1 MWRGKRIDDELNKV
15 WASAPSEYGDLAL
28 ELFSSHASETR
39 NSTFQ
44 SHILESFAE
53 VVVFEQSSIFVLT
66 MPGRLEGK
74 TAIVTGSSS
83 GLGRAIAIAYADEGA
98 SVCCVDL
105 YPAPR
110 NAINPVT
117 GKADDFNHRTTGQ
130 ATHEFLQQ
138 AGKRAIFVKADLTA
152 ASDVETAV
160 EACVR
165 EFGRLDIIVN
175 NAGISVESTHVKP
188 LRIHETSEEDYD
200 QTMAINAKGIFLGCK
215 YATKHMLAQEP
226 LKNVDGTEKSRGWI
240 VNTASVQGLVPFYGT
255 PSYCASKGA
264 AVMLT
269 KQVALDYAGDRIHCN
284 ALCPGFLKT
293 SMTQSLQSVPESLAT
308 INASHPLGG
317 MGEPEDVARAA
328 VFLASDDVKWMT
340 GVPLPVDGGYLL
352 R

>member
-1 MWRGKRIDDELNKV
+1 
-15 WASAPSEYGDLAL
+15 
-28 ELFSSHASETR
+28 
-39 NSTFQ
+39 
-44 SHILESFAE
+44 
-53 VVVFEQSSIFVLT
+53 

-83 GLGRAIAIAYADEGA
+83 GLGREIAIAYAREGA
-98 SVCCVDL
+98 QICCVDL
-105 YPAPR
+105 YAAPR
-110 NAINPVT
+110 NAINPAT
-117 GKADDFNHRTTGQ
+117 GKADDINNRTVGQ
-130 ATHEFLQQ
+130 ATDEYLQDT
-138 AGKRAIFVKADLTA
+138 GMPAIFVQADLTVARDVKA
-152 ASDVETAV
+152 AI

-165 EFGRLDIIVN
+165 KFGRLDIIAN

-188 LRIHETSEEDYD
+188 LKIHETSEEDYD
-200 QTMAINAKGIFLGCK
+200 KTMAINAKGIFLGCK
-215 YATKHMLAQEP
+215 YATQQMLAQEP
-226 LKNVDGTEKSRGWI
+226 LKTADGSESSRGWI
-240 VNTASVQGLVPFYGT
+240 VNTASVQGLVPYYGT

-264 AVMLT
+264 VVMLT

-293 SMTQSLQSVPESLAT
+293 SMTQNLQSQPDSLAT

-317 MGEPEDVARAA
+317 MGDPEDVARAA

>member
-1 MWRGKRIDDELNKV
+1 MLRRWGIRRSNHT
-15 WASAPSEYGDLAL
+15 
-28 ELFSSHASETR
+28 SSS
-39 NSTFQ
+39 N
-44 SHILESFAE
+44 FAE
-53 VVVFEQSSIFVLT
+53 VVVFEQSSVFVLT

-83 GLGRAIAIAYADEGA
+83 GLGRAIAIAYANEGA

-138 AGKRAIFVKADLTA
+138 AGKRAVFVKADLTA

-165 EFGRLDIIVN
+165 EFGRLDIIAN

-215 YATKHMLAQEP
+215 YATKRMLAQEP
-226 LKNVDGTEKSRGWI
+226 LKNADGTEKSRGWI

-264 AVMLT
+264 TVMLT

-293 SMTQSLQSVPESLAT
+293 SMTQNLQSVPESLAT

-317 MGEPEDVARAA
+317 MGDPEDVARAA

>member
-1 MWRGKRIDDELNKV
+1 
-15 WASAPSEYGDLAL
+15 
-28 ELFSSHASETR
+28 
-39 NSTFQ
+39 
-44 SHILESFAE
+44 
-53 VVVFEQSSIFVLT
+53 
-66 MPGRLEGK
+66 MPGRLDGK

-83 GLGRAIAIAYADEGA
+83 GLGREIAIAYAREGA
-98 SVCCVDL
+98 QVCCVDL

-110 NAINPVT
+110 NAINPAT
-117 GKADDFNHRTTGQ
+117 GKADDFNNRAVGE
-130 ATHEFLQQ
+130 ATHEYLQK
-138 AGKRAIFVKADLTA
+138 AGMRAIFVKADLTVA
-152 ASDVETAV
+152 PDVEAAIR
-160 EACVR
+160 ACVH
-165 EFGRLDIIVN
+165 EFGRLDIIAN
-175 NAGISVESTHVKP
+175 NAGISVESTHVEP

-215 YATKHMLAQEP
+215 YATKQMLAQQP
-226 LKNVDGTEKSRGWI
+226 LRNADGSAKSRGWV
-240 VNTASVQGLVPFYGT
+240 VNTASVQGLVPYYGT

-269 KQVALDYAGDRIHCN
+269 KQVALDYAPDRIHCN

-293 SMTQSLQSVPESLAT
+293 SMTQNLQSQPESLAT

-317 MGEPEDVARAA
+317 MGDPEDVARAA

>member
-1 MWRGKRIDDELNKV
+1 
-15 WASAPSEYGDLAL
+15 
-28 ELFSSHASETR
+28 
-39 NSTFQ
+39 
-44 SHILESFAE
+44 
-53 VVVFEQSSIFVLT
+53 
-66 MPGRLEGK
+66 MPGRLEGR

-83 GLGRAIAIAYADEGA
+83 GLGREIAIAFAREGA
-98 SVCCVDL
+98 QICCVDL

-110 NAINPVT
+110 NAINPST
-117 GKADDFNHRTTGQ
+117 GKADDFNNRTAGQ
-130 ATHEFLQQ
+130 ATHEYLQETTT
-138 AGKRAIFVKADLTA
+138 GTRAIFVKADLTA
-152 ASDVETAV
+152 ARDVEAAI

-165 EFGRLDIIVN
+165 EFGRLDIIAN
-175 NAGISVESTHVKP
+175 NAGISVESTHVTP

-200 QTMAINAKGIFLGCK
+200 KTMAINAKGIFLGCK
-215 YATKHMLAQEP
+215 YATKQMLSQEP
-226 LKNVDGTEKSRGWI
+226 LKNADGTEKSRGWI
-240 VNTASVQGLVPFYGT
+240 VNTASVQGMVPYYGT

-293 SMTQSLQSVPESLAT
+293 SMTQNLQSQPESLAM

-317 MGEPEDVARAA
+317 MGDPGDVARAA
-328 VFLASDDVKWMT
+328 VFLASEDVKWMT